1 MRTTLTNRIDDHRID
16 IVIHPHVESDV
27 GTSIEV
33 GTEVD
38 CVDYTVEIT
47 ATDYSD
53 EAEDDPEPAIIGRAF
68 AYRLNAASAGL
79 GESASD
85 VADELSDE
93 LADIVGVMHL
103 DTMSAAEPYNAFPGV
118 DRRPTNGDLLHLEG
132 FLIDEEWEGKGVD
145 LLVAELIIR
154 NLGHGA
160 SITTMVDD
168 GPGDGTDPTVREQA
182 TRHWARIGL
191 TPYPT
196 DPYILW
202 HPCGYIRR
210 PQP

>member
-1 MRTTLTNRIDDHRID
+1 MRNLIDNHRID
-16 IVIHPHVESDV
+16 IVIHPNVESEVGDTLDV
-27 GTSIEV
+27 GSEDAWT
-33 GTEVD
+33 
-38 CVDYTVEIT
+38 DYTVEIL

-53 EAEDDPEPAIIGRAF
+53 ESEDDPEPRTIGRAF
-68 AYRLNAASAGL
+68 AYRLNVASAGL
-79 GESASD
+79 AD
-85 VADELSDE
+85 DTLTVADEPSDE
-93 LADIVGVMHL
+93 VYEVVQTLQL
-103 DTMSAAEPYNAFPGV
+103 DKVTSDPNLLFPGV
-118 DRRPTNGDLLHLEG
+118 SPNRRPTNEDLLHLEG

-168 GPGDGTDPTVREQA
+168 GPEDGNDPTVREQA

-210 PQP
+210 PQ

>member
-1 MRTTLTNRIDDHRID
+1 MRNLIDNHRID
-16 IVIHPHVESDV
+16 IVIHPNVEGDV
-27 GTSIEV
+27 GDTLDV
-33 GTEVD
+33 GSEDEWT
-38 CVDYTVEIT
+38 DYTVEIT

-53 EAEDDPEPAIIGRAF
+53 ESEDDPEPRTIGRAF
-68 AYRLNAASAGL
+68 AYRINAASADL
-79 GESASD
+79 RDAVFD
-85 VADELSDE
+85 VADEASDE

-103 DTMSAAEPYNAFPGV
+103 DKVVSLPTRAFPGV
-118 DRRPTNGDLLHLEG
+118 DRRPIHGDLLHLEG
-132 FLIDEEWEGKGVD
+132 FLIDEEWEGKDVD

-168 GPGDGTDPTVREQA
+168 GPEDGNDPTVREQA

-191 TPYPT
+191 TPYPS

-202 HPCGYIRR
+202 HPCGHARR
-210 PQP
+210 PQ

>member
-1 MRTTLTNRIDDHRID
+1 MRTTLTNRIDNHTID
-16 IVIHPHVESDV
+16 IVVHPYVESDV
-27 GTSIEV
+27 GTSINIGAEC
-33 GTEVD
+33 D

-47 ATDYSD
+47 ATDLGG
-53 EAEDDPEPAIIGRAF
+53 ADPEPVTIGRAF

-79 GESASD
+79 GESASE
-85 VADELSDE
+85 VAYELSDE
-93 LADIVGVMHL
+93 LLSVVEVMHL
-103 DTMSAAEPYNAFPGV
+103 NALSAMNPSGAFPGV
-118 DRRPTNGDLLHLEG
+118 SPNRRPTNGDILHLEG
-132 FLIDEEWEGKGVD
+132 FLLDEGWEGKGVD
-145 LLVAELIIR
+145 LLVAELLIR

-168 GPGDGTDPTVREQA
+168 GPEDGTDVTVREQA

-210 PQP
+210 PQ